1 MTRSVIA
8 NNGDLIKQ
16 LTKDAGM
23 TQQDLADKLEYTLR
37 AVQKWCRQG
46 VNDYHVLVRIAAIFG
61 IAVESLIYESR

>member
-16 LTKDAGM
+16 LTKEAGM

-37 AVQKWCRQG
+37 AVQKWCNKG
-46 VNDYHVLVRIAAIFG
+46 VSDYHVLVRIAEIFG
-61 IAVESLIYESR
+61 IAVEDLIYEK